1 MLETKDLILK
11 RAVFE
16 DWQDLYHNVWRHW
29 ETARF
34 MLWTVTESEEAAQDR
49 MRRTL
54 AWQATHDHSYTVYE
68 KRSGRAVG
76 FAGMLEIAPGVWDE
90 TGVALGPD
98 YVGRGWGGQI
108 LDALTEAA
116 FSLGGRSFQAGCR
129 EQNERSRRLI
139 LSRGFL
145 PAGSERRTDERTG
158 EEYILLRFELPGPGQ
173 D

>member
-54 AWQATHDHSYTVYE
+54 AWQATHDHSYTVYDMY
-68 KRSGRAVG
+68 R
-76 FAGMLEIAPGVWDE
+76 I
-90 TGVALGPD
+90 
-98 YVGRGWGGQI
+98 
-108 LDALTEAA
+108 
-116 FSLGGRSFQAGCR
+116 
-129 EQNERSRRLI
+129 
-139 LSRGFL
+139 
-145 PAGSERRTDERTG
+145 ERTCLYAVSAAKASEVTAFRSASG
-158 EEYILLRFELPGPGQ
+158 HK
-173 D
+173 